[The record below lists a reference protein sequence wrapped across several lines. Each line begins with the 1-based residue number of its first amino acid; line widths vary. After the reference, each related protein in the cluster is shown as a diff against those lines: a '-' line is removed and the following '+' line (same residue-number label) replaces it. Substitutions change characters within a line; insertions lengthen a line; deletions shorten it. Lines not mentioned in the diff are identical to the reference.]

1 MCVYSYNLW
10 VSDMQFFLP
19 SFCRVIKV
27 IFDEVDGLIESGKLI
42 QELNMDALP
51 VLCNQFAKLVKYL
64 VRALDLTRNFFYW
77 NLYIFY

>member
-1 MCVYSYNLW
+1 MCTHITFG

-27 IFDEVDGLIESGKLI
+27 IFDEVDDLIKNDKLI

-51 VLCNQFAKLVKYL
+51 VLCKQFAKLVKYL
-64 VRALDLTRNFFYW
+64 VRTLDLTRNFFYW
-77 NLYIFY
+77 NLCIYY